1 MLSLSRGAQGSNPR
15 RGLRQSRPRAPVCLL
30 SCAAVAVLA
39 LSQHLS
45 FHARG
50 DAAFVWHGLTGDVAE
65 MSRDVLALLLSFAPP
80 RDEEQDPPG
89 GLAREEAQEYA
100 GILRARRFL
109 VQTSGQRRPGEMSP
123 LLAGF
128 PRVPRGAVFERNGKG
143 VILYTRA
150 ATALPLDEMTSRLF
164 LRCDGERSLGQ
175 VLGDAGHAAL
185 EGLLRLARA
194 DVAALEVPAKPVSQ
208 GGVQLNAAAESTMP
222 YPEIPDVRLYAVGGA
237 PPQPKLEE
245 EPTFAS
251 LFATPH
257 PSLGGR
263 TYAQAMAHELRRRG
277 AFDGVPAPHQVL
289 SLGLAM
295 ELPDARV
302 ETNIARVQQA
312 ESYRAVVVNEIGAQ
326 LGFSDG
332 KNSGLLRLVTDAAE
346 ALAPGGVLIV
356 ADHGDPKAEATPD
369 SISFADLLTRAG
381 QSGLRGRVVPLWEI
395 LDLDVNAQALSTTR
409 ASFPALQALFA
420 ANGLALTRR
429 AWLRS
434 EIERL
439 ARGKLDFSTVH
450 GLQWA
455 PMSERSLSLVPKDFW
470 ALVAVKPPRT
480 IHQRAHGT

>member
-1 MLSLSRGAQGSNPR
+1 M
-15 RGLRQSRPRAPVCLL
+15 
-30 SCAAVAVLA
+30 
-39 LSQHLS
+39 
-45 FHARG
+45 
-50 DAAFVWHGLTGDVAE
+50 
-65 MSRDVLALLLSFAPP
+65 
-80 RDEEQDPPG
+80 
-89 GLAREEAQEYA
+89 
-100 GILRARRFL
+100 
-109 VQTSGQRRPGEMSP
+109 
-123 LLAGF
+123 
-128 PRVPRGAVFERNGKG
+128 
-143 VILYTRA
+143 
-150 ATALPLDEMTSRLF
+150 
-164 LRCDGERSLGQ
+164 
-175 VLGDAGHAAL
+175 AAL
-185 EGLLRLARA
+185 KVL
-194 DVAALEVPAKPVSQ
+194 AKPVSQ

-312 ESYRAVVVNEIGAQ
+312 ESYRAAVVNEIGAQ

-332 KNSGLLRLVTDAAE
+332 KNSGLLRLVADAAG

-356 ADHGDPKAEATPD
+356 ADYGDPKAEATPN
-369 SISFADLLTRAG
+369 SVSFKDLQAQAAR
-381 QSGLRGRVVPLWEI
+381 SGLTGRIVPLSEA
-395 LDLDVNAQALSTTR
+395 LCLDVNSQALSTTR
-409 ASFPALQALFA
+409 ASLPALQALFA
-420 ANGLALTRR
+420 SHGLALARR

-434 EIERL
+434 EIEKL
-439 ARGKLDFSTVH
+439 VEGKLDLASVH

-455 PMSERSLSLVPKDFW
+455 PLSERALGLSPKQFW
-470 ALVAVKPPRT
+470 ALVATKPERT
-480 IHQRAHGT
+480 LH

>member
-1 MLSLSRGAQGSNPR
+1 M
-15 RGLRQSRPRAPVCLL
+15 
-30 SCAAVAVLA
+30 AVLA

-89 GLAREEAQEYA
+89 GLAREQAQEYA

-109 VQTSGQRRPGEMSP
+109 VQTSGQRRPDEMSP

-143 VILYTRA
+143 VIVYTRA

-194 DVAALEVPAKPVSQ
+194 DVAALKILAKPVSQ

-222 YPEIPDVRLYAVGGA
+222 YPEIPDVRLYAVGGPA
-237 PPQPKLEE
+237 PQPKLEE
-245 EPTFAS
+245 EATFAS

-257 PSLGGR
+257 PSLAGR
-263 TYAQAMAHELRRRG
+263 TYAQAMADELRRRG
-277 AFDGVPAPHQVL
+277 AFEGAPGPHQVL

-295 ELPDARV
+295 DLPEARV
-302 ETNIARVQQA
+302 EMNIVRVQQA

-326 LGFSDG
+326 LGFSEG
-332 KNSGLLRLVTDAAE
+332 KNSGLLRLVADAAG

-356 ADHGDPKAEATPD
+356 ADYGDPKAEATP
-369 SISFADLLTRAG
+369 SSVCFKDLQAQAA
-381 QSGLRGRVVPLWEI
+381 QSGLTGRVVPLSEV
-395 LDLDVNAQALSTTR
+395 LDLDVNGQALSTTR
-409 ASFPALQALFA
+409 ASLPALQALFA
-420 ANGLALTRR
+420 SHGLSLARR

-434 EIERL
+434 EIEKL
-439 ARGKLDFSTVH
+439 AEGKLELSTVH

-455 PMSERSLSLVPKDFW
+455 PLSERALGLSPKQFW
-470 ALVAVKPPRT
+470 ALVATKAERT
-480 IHQRAHGT
+480 IH